1 LSQKLRQR
9 YEVRPIDISNEIPSN
24 INVLIV
30 TGVKDSL
37 ETESLTNLN
46 NFLENGGNM
55 FVAQNPLDIDLQ
67 TQKAEVFKSNVFD
80 LLKPFGLSVTEN
92 LILDKSCGRV
102 NVMQDMGFIRM
113 NVPMEYPFLPIIRSF
128 NAEEA
133 LVSGL
138 EQVHV
143 FFSTEIEFDSVG
155 SNVTTVPL
163 FSSSNKSGLMTGF
176 YNLGP
181 DPKQNPQLRNLNQ
194 PGKLVAARSELVDE
208 ETGVVSQIILVAD
221 NRFLSDDGGGAV
233 PENHIFM
240 MNAIDFLMGDRDL
253 IALRSREITD
263 RKLDE
268 DKVTDE
274 ATRTWTWVNGLLP
287 SLLIIGFG
295 IMRLQR
301 HKRYRSMIEEMYD

>member
-1 LSQKLRQR
+1 
-9 YEVRPIDISNEIPSN
+9 
-24 INVLIV
+24 
-30 TGVKDSL
+30 
-37 ETESLTNLN
+37 
-46 NFLENGGNM
+46 
-55 FVAQNPLDIDLQ
+55 
-67 TQKAEVFKSNVFD
+67 
-80 LLKPFGLSVTEN
+80 
-92 LILDKSCGRV
+92 
-102 NVMQDMGFIRM
+102 MGFIRM

-128 NAEEA
+128 NVDEA
-133 LVSGL
+133 LVNGL

-143 FFSTEIEFDSVG
+143 FFSTEIEFDSVAT
-155 SNVTTVPL
+155 NVTTIPL
-163 FSSSNKSGLMTGF
+163 FSSSNKSGVMTGF

-194 PGKLVAARSELVDE
+194 PGKVVAARSELVHE
-208 ETGVVSQIILVAD
+208 ETGVVSQLILVAD

-268 DKVTDE
+268 EKITDE
-274 ATRTWTWVNGLLP
+274 AKRTWKWVNGLLP

-295 IMRLQR
+295 FWRLR
-301 HKRYRSMIEEMYD
+301 GNKRRAKHIEELYD

>member
-1 LSQKLRQR
+1 MRQR
-9 YEVRPIDISNEIPSN
+9 YEVRSIDISNEIPSN

-30 TGVKDSL
+30 TGIKDSL
-37 ETESLTNLN
+37 ETGSLTNLEK
-46 NFLENGGNM
+46 FLDNGGNM
-55 FVAQNPLDIDLQ
+55 FVAQNPLDVDLQ
-67 TQKAEVFKSNVFD
+67 TQKAEVFQSNFFD
-80 LLKPFGLSVTEN
+80 MLKPYGLSITEN

-102 NVMQDMGFIRM
+102 NVMQNMGFIRM

-128 NAEEA
+128 NEDEA

-155 SNVTTVPL
+155 SNVNTVPL
-163 FSSSNKSGLMTGF
+163 FSSSNKSGIMTGF
-176 YNLGP
+176 YNLNP

-194 PGKLVAARSELVDE
+194 PGKLVSARSEFTDE
-208 ETGVVSQIILVAD
+208 ETGVVSQLILVAD

-240 MNAIDFLMGDRDL
+240 MNAIDFLLGDRDL

-268 DKVTDE
+268 EKITDD
-274 ATRTWTWVNGLLP
+274 AKRTWKWVNGLLP
-287 SLLIIGFG
+287 SLLIVGFG
-295 IMRLQR
+295 FWRLRGNKQR
-301 HKRYRSMIEEMYD
+301 TKHIEELYD